1 MPPPI
6 NKLSNIPLE
15 RLSSMSGAVLAFT
28 IESARWTVACSS
40 SGSGLRFNEKRAFK
54 NAGCLRGRNRSLF
67 RDTVVLE
74 IAFTMK
80 HMTVLTL
87 PHYQGLSASILL
99 NNSTEVVAFVPF
111 LLYGTATVSSG
122 RSE

>member
-40 SGSGLRFNEKRAFK
+40 SSSGLSFNEKRAFK

-67 RDTVVLE
+67 RDIRGDCTLGASYTVNG
-74 IAFTMK
+74 ICRGGQCRGSFSRR
-80 HMTVLTL
+80 H
-87 PHYQGLSASILL
+87 G
-99 NNSTEVVAFVPF
+99 
-111 LLYGTATVSSG
+111 
-122 RSE
+122 